1 MTTPE
6 TQVLVD
12 VREGHRFDVAALER
26 YLTPRIAEFTP
37 PVQVCQFLGG
47 QSNPT
52 YHLTA
57 GDRRY
62 VLRRKP
68 PGPLLPS
75 AHAVDREYRVI
86 TALRDTDV
94 PVPRTYALYEEP
106 DVVGTA
112 FYIME
117 YVHGRLM
124 IEPGLPGVAPAERAA
139 LFDAM
144 NDVLARLHTV
154 DLGAVG
160 L

>member
-6 TQVLVD
+6 TLVLVD

-57 GDRRY
+57 GDRQY

-86 TALRDTDV
+86 TALRGKMRRIVWLTTDFPEPASPTSATDERGRTRNET
-94 PVPRTYALYEEP
+94 PVTARINPPGATKRT
-106 DVVGTA
+106 
-112 FYIME
+112 
-117 YVHGRLM
+117 
-124 IEPGLPGVAPAERAA
+124 
-139 LFDAM
+139 
-144 NDVLARLHTV
+144 
-154 DLGAVG
+154 
-160 L
+160 